1 MRGERELLSTSIIIL
16 LSSGFLCACASRK
29 PTTMPFVEPLENRT
43 LLAMPT
49 LWTTQGPG
57 GGGSYFSAAV
67 NGNDLWVASDMSGI
81 YHSANFGQ
89 TWQMENFHTSGGGLN
104 GGTAS
109 QIAFTSDPNTLY
121 VPSSNQSVAK
131 STNG

>member
-1 MRGERELLSTSIIIL
+1 MRLFRARAHPVHRKSSSVRTLSRAC
-16 LSSGFLCACASRK
+16 CALA
-29 PTTMPFVEPLENRT
+29 PLIEGMESRT
-43 LLAMPT
+43 LLAAAPPT

-67 NGNDLWVASDMSGI
+67 NGSDLWVASDMSGI

-89 TWQMENFHTSGGGLN
+89 TWQQTNFHTLN

-109 QIAFTSDPNTLY
+109 QVSFTSDPNVLY
-121 VPSSNQSVAK
+121 IPNSSL
-131 STNG
+131 G

>member
-1 MRGERELLSTSIIIL
+1 MWFSLRN
-16 LSSGFLCACASRK
+16 SSKIVALRAAAAPCFEAI
-29 PTTMPFVEPLENRT
+29 EPRT
-43 LLAMPT
+43 LLAVPT
-49 LWTTQGPG
+49 SWATQGPG

-89 TWQMENFHTSGGGLN
+89 SWQMQNFHAGGGGIN

-121 VPSSNQSVAK
+121 IPSSNQEVA
-131 STNG
+131 T